1 MPFKL
6 VTCPETAHLELL
18 AYEDHPL
25 GTLVVEC
32 SRFPEELDCPRTCTE
47 RLDQRSRRR
56 RELEPEVCS
65 VLGVGDE
72 TNLGMAV
79 TLGEAPRCA
88 GCVDRRL
95 QASDP

>member
-18 AYEDHPL
+18 AYEDDPM

-32 SRFPEELDCPRTCTE
+32 SRFPDGIDCPRTCAK
-47 RLDQRSRRR
+47 RLDHKARQLQ
-56 RELEPEVCS
+56 ELDPDVCS
-65 VLGVGDE
+65 VLAVGDE
-72 TNLGMAV
+72 TNLGVETAS
-79 TLGEAPRCA
+79 CA

-95 QASDP
+95 QTSEP